1 MSGNATS
8 SRVVLIVEDRPSV
21 ASVYRNHLEAN
32 GFACE
37 LACDHKAARAQAAR
51 SAPYAVLLSL
61 ELPGAQGADLIG
73 PLSAAAP
80 SAAIIVIAANAS
92 INAAVDAV
100 RAGAWDYL
108 VSPVSRNRLLTTL
121 ANAGDRSS
129 CAVQPASQPRS
140 AVTASPQAGR
150 MIGSSSVM
158 AETRRQIAAIAASS
172 APAFI
177 TGESGTGK
185 ELCAEAIH
193 AGSPRTGKPFVALNC
208 GAIPRDLMESEI
220 FGHLKG
226 AFTGAISDREGAAAA
241 ADGGTLFLD
250 EICEMD
256 LALQTKLLRFLQTG
270 TIQPVGSAHTRK
282 VDIRVVCAT
291 NRDPHEE
298 VAQGRF
304 REDLFFRLHVL
315 PVRLAPLRERGNDV
329 IELADTFLRHYAH
342 DENKRFTSFCDTAL
356 DLLKAHRWPGNVREL
371 QNVIR
376 QAIVLNDGELLEADM
391 LPAHVGNGHQAALAS
406 PATPALDGRLLWQIE
421 RDVIEAAIASFA
433 GSIPKA
439 AQALGIS
446 PSTIY
451 RKRESWQAIP
461 A

>member
-1 MSGNATS
+1 MSGPAS
-8 SRVVLIVEDRPSV
+8 SQKTVLIIEDRPSI
-21 ASVYRNHLEAN
+21 ASAYRAHLEAEGYSCRLAATAGAAAEILN
-32 GFACE
+32 TTAPFA
-37 LACDHKAARAQAAR
+37 A
-51 SAPYAVLLSL
+51 LLSL
-61 ELPGAQGADLIG
+61 ELPGCDATELISRWTALT
-73 PLSAAAP
+73 PQT
-80 SAAIIVIAANAS
+80 AIIAIAANAS

-108 VSPVSRNRLLTTL
+108 VKPVSRNRLITTL
-121 ANAGDRSS
+121 NNATGQTTTRPREAAPTTSN
-129 CAVQPASQPRS
+129 QP
-140 AVTASPQAGR
+140 TTT
-150 MIGSSSVM
+150 MLGSSAAM
-158 AETRRQIAAIAASS
+158 ADLHRQITAIAASS

-193 AGSPRTGKPFVALNC
+193 CASARAGKPFVALNC

-256 LALQTKLLRFLQTG
+256 LHLQTKLLRFLQTG
-270 TIQPVGSAHTRK
+270 TIQPVGSPHVRK
-282 VDIRVVCAT
+282 VNIRIVCAT
-291 NRDPHEE
+291 NRTPQTE
-298 VAQGRF
+298 VAEGRF

-315 PVRLAPLRERGNDV
+315 PVALKPLRARGNDV
-329 IELADTFLRHYAH
+329 IELAQDFVAQFTREEH
-342 DENKRFTSFCDTAL
+342 KQFTSLGDCAVERL
-356 DLLKAHRWPGNVREL
+356 RAHHWPGNVREL

-376 QAIVLNDGELLEADM
+376 QAIVLHDGPVLEAAM
-391 LPAHVGNGHQAALAS
+391 LPDYLGMPAGPDTQASSAM
-406 PATPALDGRLLWQIE
+406 LDGRLLWQIE
-421 RDVIEAAIASFA
+421 RDVIEAAISRFA

-439 AQALGIS
+439 ADALGIS

-451 RKRESWQAIP
+451 RKRENWAAMP